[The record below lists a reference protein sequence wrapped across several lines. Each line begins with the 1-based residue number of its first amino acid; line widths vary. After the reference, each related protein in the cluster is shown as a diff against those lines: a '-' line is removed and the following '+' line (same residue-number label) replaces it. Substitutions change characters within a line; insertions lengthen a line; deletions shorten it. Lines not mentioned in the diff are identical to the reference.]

1 MKENTSHTDVQTI
14 MKKSKTNFFYSSFF
28 LNKTKQEGLR
38 VIYAFCRM
46 TDDIVD
52 NESMT
57 REEKSASI
65 KKWKDRLNNSLN
77 NNSNDE
83 FFNHLRKQINTFMI
97 PHKPF
102 FDLIEG
108 MEMDIKKN
116 RYESF
121 DELYKY
127 CYCVASSV
135 GLMSIEIFGYKNQD
149 IKKYAEYLG
158 VALQLTNIIRDIKKD
173 AVNNRIY
180 LPLEDMRKYD
190 YTDQELL
197 NYVYNEKF
205 IKLMEFQHNRANE
218 CYLKADTF
226 LKRADKSNMIAAIIM
241 KNIYY
246 KLHKK
251 IKSVNYNIF
260 DNDIRI
266 SKINKFVSAF
276 MIFIKYKLLYKIGL
290 Q

>member
-1 MKENTSHTDVQTI
+1 
-14 MKKSKTNFFYSSFF
+14 
-28 LNKTKQEGLR
+28 
-38 VIYAFCRM
+38 M

-57 REEKSASI
+57 REEKSVCI

-83 FFNHLRKQINTFMI
+83 FFNHLRKQINAFSI

-108 MEMDIKKN
+108 MEMDIEKN

-121 DELYKY
+121 EELYKY

-135 GLMSIEIFGYKNQD
+135 GLMSIEIFGYINQD

-158 VALQLTNIIRDIKKD
+158 VALQLTNIIRDVKKD

-190 YTDQELL
+190 YNEQDLL
-197 NYVYNEKF
+197 NSIYNAKF
-205 IKLMEFQHNRANE
+205 INLMKYQHNRANE
-218 CYLKADTF
+218 YYLKADTC
-226 LKRADKSNMIAAIIM
+226 LKRVDKSNMIAAIIM

-246 KLHKK
+246 KLYKK
-251 IKSVNYNIF
+251 IRSVNYNVF

-266 SKINKFVSAF
+266 TKINKFITAF